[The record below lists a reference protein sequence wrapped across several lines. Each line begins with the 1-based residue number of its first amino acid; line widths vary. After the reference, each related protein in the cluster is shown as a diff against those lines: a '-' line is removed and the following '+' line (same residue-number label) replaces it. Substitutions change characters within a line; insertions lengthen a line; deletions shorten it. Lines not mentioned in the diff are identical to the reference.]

1 MAIDRKQKREYYT
14 TRYPYNYQAEH
25 FNDNY
30 KNLGYNYKG
39 NILKN
44 TTSPELWSN
53 PLQRGMIGQLEV
65 LLEFLIE
72 YTKSIKKTFSIAHNK
87 DADNI

>member
-44 TTSPELWSN
+44 TTSPEL
-53 PLQRGMIGQLEV
+53 
-65 LLEFLIE
+65 
-72 YTKSIKKTFSIAHNK
+72 
-87 DADNI
+87 